1 MLDALKQAIFR
12 RQSLPVTF
20 AALTVALVVLGFN
33 YYVHFP
39 LAQNA
44 EQRELRTLTTLLDGY
59 ARQVE
64 EQMIGVDTTLA
75 ALGSIANDDRYSAR
89 EKHLLLKQAA
99 DALEI
104 VRVFGI
110 TDING
115 RIIHSSRTYPAPDV
129 DLSERDYIQ
138 FFLNGGDAP
147 RFLSGPV
154 QNLVD
159 GRWQISLSRAIRTQ
173 SGELVGVIST
183 VIDPGTMIDRIAQS
197 ANEVDYVT
205 LLDRNFNLV
214 ARQPAK
220 EEMIGRSMAN
230 AEIYTDVANSPD
242 GHVDDIYANVFTGQV
257 RFGVGERVFDGSL
270 VISTSRPYG
279 YAMQYWQVFASG
291 MTIASIV
298 VMVFMV
304 AILWFIHLRGI
315 ATQRYNEKL
324 KTINSELEIAKSDAE
339 RLANIKDD
347 FLANMSHEIRTPMN
361 AIFGL
366 TQLLKR
372 TPLEEQ
378 QREYVRQIGLSGK
391 FLLGVIDEILTFS
404 KIEADELVLDS
415 EPFVLPD
422 VIDNVGSIMSMS
434 VNDKPVETV
443 IKVAP
448 DVPRSIIGDSH
459 RLQQI
464 LVNLISNAI
473 KFTESGY
480 VRLEVRKEASEDHPD
495 QVCFS
500 VVDSGIGV
508 PEAQQQSIFDPFT
521 QADASTTRKF
531 GGTGLGLAISNRLAK
546 AMGGAI
552 TLQSQPGKG
561 STFTLKVPLKRGPS
575 DIAPPLQFDKE
586 HQNLRVLIVDDHAQT
601 RDALKTIAQS
611 LYVDADTAPSGQAA
625 IDMLVNA
632 PEPYD
637 ILMIDW
643 QMPELDGLQTIN
655 QLPQS
660 KLEKMPSIIMV
671 TAYERELL
679 AQTSDGREYELL
691 TKPVTGSSF
700 FNAITAVSDASCAIR
715 PGSTFANTMAK
726 ASLEGYNILV
736 AEDNLINQQVA
747 KDLLCSLGANVQIA
761 VNGVEAV
768 AAVENGK
775 FDIVLMDVQMPE
787 MTGLEATQRI
797 RITHPDLNLPI
808 IALTAGVLEN
818 EQHKCREAGMDDFVG
833 KPFDFELIVSKIVQ
847 HAPRTNTTANAEP
860 TTQPLG
866 GSGQAPGSQDDWT
879 QTPLHDESKVHD
891 LTAGNMD
898 LYYRLCGLFEPQA
911 RDCQEKIRQALKDRD
926 GKALGEQF
934 HIMKGSSAQIAAS
947 RIAAASAD
955 LERLSNEDDLDAVAK
970 LIGPYDQVIE
980 ETLSV
985 LNALQQKA

>member
-1 MLDALKQAIFR
+1 MTIAL
-12 RQSLPVTF
+12 L
-20 AALTVALVVLGFN
+20 VLGFN

-44 EQRELRTLTTLLDGY
+44 EQRELRTLSTLLDGY

-64 EQMIGVDTTLA
+64 EQMIGVETTLT
-75 ALGSIANDDRYSAR
+75 ALGSIANDNRYSAR

-99 DALEI
+99 DALDI

-115 RIIHSSRTYPAPDV
+115 RIIHSSRTFPAPDV
-129 DLSERDYIQ
+129 DLSERDYVQ
-138 FFLNGGDAP
+138 FFLSGGEAQ

-154 QNLVD
+154 KNLVD
-159 GRWQISLSRAIRTQ
+159 GRWQISLSRAIRAP

-220 EEMIGRSMAN
+220 EEMIGKSMAN

-242 GHVDDIYANVFTGQV
+242 GHVAEIYANVFTGQV
-257 RFGVGERVFDGSL
+257 RFGVGERVFHDSL
-270 VISTSRPYG
+270 VISTSRPYE

-378 QREYVRQIGLSGK
+378 QKEYVRQIGLSGK

-404 KIEADELVLDS
+404 KIEANELILDS

-448 DVPRSIIGDSH
+448 DVPRSVVGDSH

-480 VRLEVRKEASEDHPD
+480 VRLEVRKEASDEKSD
-495 QVCFS
+495 QICFS
-500 VVDSGIGV
+500 VVDSGIGI

-531 GGTGLGLAISNRLAK
+531 GGTGLGLAISNRLAL
-546 AMGGAI
+546 AMGGNI

-561 STFTLKVPLKRGPS
+561 STFTLKVPLKDGPS
-575 DIAPPLQFDKE
+575 HIAPPLKFDDE
-586 HQNLRVLIVDDHAQT
+586 HQNIRVLIVDDHAQT
-601 RDALKTIAQS
+601 REALQAIAQS
-611 LYVDADTAPSGQAA
+611 LFVDADTAENGKSA

-632 PEPYD
+632 TKPYD

-643 QMPELDGLQTIN
+643 QMPELDGLQTIKR
-655 QLPQS
+655 LPES
-660 KLEKMPSIIMV
+660 KLVKMPSIIMV

-679 AQTSDGREYELL
+679 SQTADGHEYELL

-700 FNAITAVSDASCAIR
+700 FNAITAVSGASSAIR
-715 PGSTFANTMAK
+715 PGSPSARNMANET
-726 ASLEGYNILV
+726 LDGYEILV
-736 AEDNLINQQVA
+736 AEDNPINQKVA
-747 KDLLCSLGANVQIA
+747 KDLLCSLGANVHLA

-768 AAVENGK
+768 AAIENGK

-787 MTGLEATQRI
+787 MTGIEATQRI
-797 RITHPDLNLPI
+797 RATYPELELPI

-818 EQHKCREAGMDDFVG
+818 EQQKCREAGMNDFVG

-847 HAPRTNTTANAEP
+847 HAPRALSAIDFEP
-860 TTQPLG
+860 TAQPDDLAG
-866 GSGQAPGSQDDWT
+866 ATTYQKSLKDGSHNDWADA
-879 QTPLHDESKVHD
+879 PLHDESKVHG

-898 LYYRLCGLFEPQA
+898 LYDHLCRLFEPQA
-911 RDCQEKIRQALKDRD
+911 RDCQLKIRQALKERD
-926 GKALGEQF
+926 ANTLGEQF

-947 RIAAASAD
+947 RITVASGD
-955 LERLSNEDDLDAVAK
+955 LERLSNANDLDAVAE
-970 LIGPYDQVIE
+970 LLERFDIVIE

-985 LNALQQKA
+985 LRTLQQRA

>member
-1 MLDALKQAIFR
+1 MLNALKQAIFR
-12 RQSLPVTF
+12 PQSLPVTF
-20 AALTVALVVLGFN
+20 AALTIALLILGFN
-33 YYVHFP
+33 YYVHYP

-64 EQMIGVDTTLA
+64 EQMIGVETTLT

-99 DALEI
+99 DALDI

-129 DLSERDYIQ
+129 DLSERDYVQ

-154 QNLVD
+154 KNLVD

-197 ANEVDYVT
+197 ANQVDYVT

-242 GHVDDIYANVFTGQV
+242 GHVDEVYANVFTGQV
-257 RFGVGERVFDGSL
+257 RFGVAERVFDGSL
-270 VISTSRPYG
+270 VISTSRPYD

-448 DVPRSIIGDSH
+448 DVPRSVIGDSH

-500 VVDSGIGV
+500 VMDSGIGI
-508 PEAQQQSIFDPFT
+508 PEAQQQTIFDPFT

-546 AMGGAI
+546 AMGGTI

-700 FNAITAVSDASCAIR
+700 FNAITAVSDASSAIR
-715 PGSTFANTMAK
+715 PGS
-726 ASLEGYNILV
+726 ASVSSMSKDALAGYNILV

-911 RDCQEKIRQALKDRD
+911 RDCREKIRQALKDRD